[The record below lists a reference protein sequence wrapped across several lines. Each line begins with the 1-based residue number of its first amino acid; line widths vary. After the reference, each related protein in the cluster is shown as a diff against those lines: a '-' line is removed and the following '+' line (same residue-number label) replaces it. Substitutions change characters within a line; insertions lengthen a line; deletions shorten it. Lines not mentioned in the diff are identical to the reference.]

1 MSRII
6 TSDIALD
13 REGYVL
19 KYKTFSEKVYSGES
33 WEVYTYELS
42 DEVFTKDRDLLENHK
57 NIIIR

>member
-13 REGYVL
+13 REGYIL
-19 KYKTFSEKVYSGES
+19 KSKVFTEVVYSGKS

-42 DEVFTKDRDLLENHK
+42 DEVFNRDKDLLENHK

>member
-13 REGYVL
+13 REGYIL
-19 KYKTFSEKVYSGES
+19 QHKSYTEKVHTGES

-42 DEVFTKDRDLLENHK
+42 DEVFNRDKALLENHK
-57 NIIIR
+57 KIVIR